1 MCNYRL
7 SGGNITNVIILKNVS
22 FFVGASSEVLRI
34 ISWGLEVES
43 PKELQVAE
51 ARRVPCL
58 LPSNRNGPNLYNNY
72 LAVIPLKCVV

>member
-34 ISWGLEVES
+34 ISRGLKVEN
-43 PKELQVAE
+43 PKE
-51 ARRVPCL
+51 
-58 LPSNRNGPNLYNNY
+58 
-72 LAVIPLKCVV
+72 